1 MASPLAQD
9 SLSQSFCGTKMETKF
24 CKGLVHLSSCRS
36 TLELL
41 EASQTPEVGILLND
55 LTWLANSKNAPKK
68 QKFNSD
74 VGLELLL
81 ENRWSTL
88 EIFNPFIFM
97 NSYVFFFPCHA
108 VVGFRFTDKLFSP
121 RQFKGFDQMAGY
133 LTSCQELRKAQA
145 ETWTWHSWWTSR
157 DICSHWGW
165 RVYWYPVYPQSRG
178 SNLANMCQ
186 FQSNSIH
193 FWLSHVG
200 IFLAYSN
207 RFEAVKALADQPF

>member
-1 MASPLAQD
+1 
-9 SLSQSFCGTKMETKF
+9 METKF
-24 CKGLVHLSSCRS
+24 CKGAGASFVMSFHLGALR
-36 TLELL
+36 
-41 EASQTPEVGILLND
+41 GIPNPRGWD
-55 LTWLANSKNAPKK
+55 SFKWPHLTRQSKNAPKAE
-68 QKFNSD
+68 FNSD

-165 RVYWYPVYPQSRG
+165 RVYWYTVYPQSRG
-178 SNLANMCQ
+178 SNLANTCQ